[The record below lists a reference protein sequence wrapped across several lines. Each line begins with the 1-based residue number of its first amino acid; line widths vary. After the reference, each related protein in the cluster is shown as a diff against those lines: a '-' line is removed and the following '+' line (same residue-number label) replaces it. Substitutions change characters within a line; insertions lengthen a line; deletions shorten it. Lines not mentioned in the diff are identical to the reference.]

1 MNTSTIYLLCDRVT
15 EAEFESLGTNLMR
28 WLGAVWTGEKRP
40 PRQGEW
46 YLSGAEIGAYRTHTD
61 LSTPY
66 HIARLVRFEE
76 KTTRLIVA
84 EL

>member
-1 MNTSTIYLLCDRVT
+1 MNRSEIYGLCDRVT
-15 EAEFESLGTNLMR
+15 QAECEALGAHNTR

-46 YLSGAEIGAYRTHTD
+46 YLSGAEIGAYRAHGD

-76 KTTRLIVA
+76 KTTRIIVA
-84 EL
+84 EI